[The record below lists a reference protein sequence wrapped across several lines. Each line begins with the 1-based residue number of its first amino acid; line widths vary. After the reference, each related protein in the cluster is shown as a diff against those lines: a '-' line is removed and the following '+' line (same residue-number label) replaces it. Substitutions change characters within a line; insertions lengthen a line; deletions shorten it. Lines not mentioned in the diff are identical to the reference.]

1 MKFTN
6 IHERAIARKGGIEEL
21 NALLPNLPP
30 ANVLEERTDD
40 RYLSEITRCVF
51 KAGFV
56 WRVIDSKWSGFEAA
70 FHGFVPAYWQQ
81 VPPEVLE
88 GLAQDE
94 RIVRNMQK
102 IRTVPENA
110 RMIMDAAREYGSF
123 GAFLKQWPSEDQVG
137 LLIWLKRNG
146 SRLGGNSAQYFLR
159 MAGWDGFILSH
170 DVVTGL
176 RHANLLDASPTSK
189 KGLQQA
195 QAAFTAWRLETGLP
209 YSQLSRILSC
219 AVEF

>member
-1 MKFTN
+1 MRFSD
-6 IHERAIARKGGIEEL
+6 IHERAIARKGGVDAL
-21 NALLPNLPP
+21 SALLPKLPP
-30 ANVLEERTDD
+30 VAELEARTDD

-56 WRVIDSKWSGFEAA
+56 WRVIDNKWAGFEAA

-81 VPPEVLE
+81 VPPDVLE
-88 GLAQDE
+88 ALASDE

-110 RMIMDAAREYGSF
+110 RMIVDAAREYGSF
-123 GAFLKQWPSEDQVG
+123 GAFLRQWPSEDEAG
-137 LLIWLKRNG
+137 LLLWLKRNG

-159 MAGWDGFILSH
+159 LVGWDGFILSH

-176 RHANLLDASPTSK
+176 RQAGLLDVSPTSK
-189 KGLQQA
+189 NGLQQA
-195 QAAFTAWRLETGLP
+195 QAAFNGWHQETGLP

-219 AVEF
+219 SVES